1 MATTLAMCAA
11 IGRTLGGGD
20 PGSNAALERTS
31 SLIQARQFYQAA
43 EELRELLSTDPGNRR
58 AKELL
63 AFALESCGDLD
74 GERRLRSSLAAEFP
88 EDATVQAGLGR
99 VLERSGDYRGA
110 LEAYRTARRLGAEE
124 LDPGLD
130 AAIERM
136 RGRTAVELA
145 APVGAFSD
153 PDATATR
160 VGAGAAVPFRS
171 LNRLALRAERL
182 SAEARAGSGA
192 TTTDL
197 VALSLVLGRRS
208 GASLMMGPRLHV
220 VSNEEN
226 RQTDLAVGGEVV
238 GRGAI
243 STWLEGEGGGEIE
256 APWSESAVTVLHGGR
271 TTGARGLLY
280 AHMLDRR
287 LILQAGAVGR
297 RLSILTADADSARR
311 PDATQSLL
319 VGGVDVVVW
328 RKPGAAI
335 RGEILDDALIAP
347 VTTSPSFTLGYRHYE
362 SNSNPTPEFA
372 SIIGLAPRGSVDEAS
387 ASLAAT
393 AAQGRFGLGLR
404 AGLGHDSVRR
414 VRMWRGGGE
423 LIWAP
428 KAGIRFGLGYE
439 GATESA
445 TGLTGRRDAGWMSIH
460 VDL

>member
-1 MATTLAMCAA
+1 MAATLSMCAA
-11 IGRTLGGGD
+11 IGRTLGDAD

-31 SLIQARQFYQAA
+31 SLIQARQFHQAA
-43 EELRELLSTDPGNRR
+43 AELRELLSTNPGNRR

-74 GERRLRSSLAAEFP
+74 GERQVRSSLAAEFP
-88 EDATVQAGLGR
+88 GDARVRADLGR
-99 VLERSGDYRGA
+99 VLERSGDYRQA

-171 LNRLALRAERL
+171 LNHLALRAERL
-182 SAEARAGSGA
+182 SAEARTGPGA
-192 TTTDL
+192 TTSDQ
-197 VALSLVLGRRS
+197 VALSLVLGRPS

-226 RQTDLAVGGEVV
+226 GQTDLAVGGEVG

-243 STWLEGEGGGEIE
+243 STWLEGEGRGEFE

-271 TTGARGLLY
+271 STGARGLLY
-280 AHMLDRR
+280 AHMFDRR
-287 LILQAGAVGR
+287 LIFQAGAVGR
-297 RLSILTADADSARR
+297 RLSILTADADSAGR

-319 VGGVDVVVW
+319 VGGVDMVVW

-335 RGEILDDALIAP
+335 RGEMLDETLIAP
-347 VTTSPSFTLGYRHYE
+347 VTASPSLTLGYRHYE
-362 SNSNPTPEFA
+362 SNANPTPEFA

-387 ASLAAT
+387 ASFAVT

-404 AGLGHDSVRR
+404 AGLGHDSVRQ

-423 LIWAP
+423 LFWAP
-428 KAGIRFGLGYE
+428 KARIRFGLGYE